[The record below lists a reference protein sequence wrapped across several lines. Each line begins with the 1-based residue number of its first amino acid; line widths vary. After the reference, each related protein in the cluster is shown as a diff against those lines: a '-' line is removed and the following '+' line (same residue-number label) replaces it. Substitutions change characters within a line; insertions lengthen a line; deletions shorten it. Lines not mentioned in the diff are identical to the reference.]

1 MSINDQLSQDL
12 VTAMKAHDNVTK
24 DTLRFIK
31 AALQNAEI
39 EKGRELDDAGSNEVM
54 ARMAK
59 QYRDSITTFGD
70 AGRTDL
76 VDKESSELNVLL
88 HYLPEQINEGQIRA
102 LAQEAV
108 SETGAVGAGDRGK
121 VMGKL
126 MPQLKGKADGALVN
140 KVVGELLESL

>member
-12 VTAMKAHDNVTK
+12 ITAMKAHDNVTK
-24 DTLRFIK
+24 DTVRFIK
-31 AALQNAEI
+31 AALKNAQI
-39 EKGRELDDAGSNEVM
+39 EKGGELDDAGSNEVL

-76 VDKESSELNVLL
+76 VDKETRELNVLL
-88 HYLPEQINEGQIRA
+88 HYLPEQLGEEQIRA
-102 LAQEAV
+102 FAQKAV
-108 SETGAVGAGDRGK
+108 SETGAVDSGDRGK

>member
-1 MSINDQLSQDL
+1 MNINDQLSQDL
-12 VTAMKAHDNVTK
+12 IVALKARDDITK
-24 DTLRFIK
+24 ATVRLIK
-31 AALQNAEI
+31 AALKNAEI
-39 EKGRELDDAGSNEVM
+39 EKGTELDDDTSNEVM

-59 QYRDSITTFGD
+59 QYRDSITTYRD

-76 VDKESSELNVLL
+76 VESETDELNVLL
-88 HYLPEQINEGQIRA
+88 RYLPDQLGEEEIRK

-108 SETGAVGAGDRGK
+108 NETGASGPGNRGQ